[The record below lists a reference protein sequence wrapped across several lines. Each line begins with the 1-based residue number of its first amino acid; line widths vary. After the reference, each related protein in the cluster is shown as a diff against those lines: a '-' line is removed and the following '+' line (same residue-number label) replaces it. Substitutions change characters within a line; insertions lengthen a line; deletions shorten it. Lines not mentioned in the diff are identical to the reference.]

1 MRRVLSISKA
11 RCRQRQ
17 LSLFSLDVMK
27 ARSAC
32 LLAIVLFALP
42 VRGEDFGHEMW
53 TFYLQPSLQRYQHLQ
68 SEADRLA
75 NSLHTKGHVDLLAAV
90 VIETA
95 SEKHHWAITGK
106 GEISDLAREI
116 AKGESKTAKYVK
128 DDSMV
133 DVGKLDVW
141 WAGFFATGDTKYLGK
156 ILRYAKYPQPG
167 EHAAD
172 FMMPAMAAWS
182 FKSNCRQHKAVM
194 AFAKRCLES
203 NTFPTK
209 IEFLKECV
217 SPKQQPKA
225 NG

>member
-1 MRRVLSISKA
+1 MSY
-11 RCRQRQ
+11 
-17 LSLFSLDVMK
+17 
-27 ARSAC
+27 
-32 LLAIVLFALP
+32 
-42 VRGEDFGHEMW
+42 
-53 TFYLQPSLQRYQHLQ
+53 FYLQPSLQRYQHLQ

-141 WAGFFATGDTKYLGK
+141 WRASLRQETRSIWKKFFDTPS
-156 ILRYAKYPQPG
+156 ILNRA
-167 EHAAD
+167 
-172 FMMPAMAAWS
+172 
-182 FKSNCRQHKAVM
+182 
-194 AFAKRCLES
+194 
-203 NTFPTK
+203 NTLP
-209 IEFLKECV
+209 IL
-217 SPKQQPKA
+217 
-225 NG
+225 